1 MAKHLEDAG
10 ETQQAMTLFIRG
22 GMLDDAMRLA
32 TQHGF
37 HSEIAEVVLNSGDSE
52 RIVDC
57 AVWLEGCGQFAEAA
71 LLYAENGNR
80 SKVLELC
87 LRMDD
92 GGTSCV
98 GQELKELFSSIVDDI
113 DDVTTLTDAEV
124 SAYARRFITWDEG
137 ERAFDF
143 LCRSR
148 DQYATFFASFGSL
161 CSDRGDHR
169 LASKLFAKAG
179 DKISSLTSL
188 INTQDTKTIVAFAK
202 AAKTD
207 QAYEMAAAYLQ
218 SLPDWTQEEQHISSV
233 LFFLGKVENYSELAQ
248 VHEALARACVDESE
262 DYEKALDLLTQGASY
277 VDKIDNNVHL
287 RATLR
292 RRFQRQLYSVTKF
305 LRAKKSLKQSTEP
318 MEVFCAEAAG
328 REDGNTG
335 NIVRVEHGIKHLVLQ
350 YVSVHRYRD
359 AFDLIQAMD
368 NPSTYIPRNIMEEVW
383 TKCNRDPRE
392 VAAIIAEDENRDDFI
407 FAPDH
412 DGKLGDGITDE
423 ERTVLSGLGLNF

>member
-1 MAKHLEDAG
+1 
-10 ETQQAMTLFIRG
+10 
-22 GMLDDAMRLA
+22 
-32 TQHGF
+32 
-37 HSEIAEVVLNSGDSE
+37 
-52 RIVDC
+52 
-57 AVWLEGCGQFAEAA
+57 
-71 LLYAENGNR
+71 
-80 SKVLELC
+80 
-87 LRMDD
+87 MDD
-92 GGTSCV
+92 GGISGV

-124 SAYARRFITWDEG
+124 STYARRFITWDEG

-179 DKISSLTSL
+179 DKVSSLTSL

-218 SLPDWTQEEQHISSV
+218 SLPDWTQEEQHISSI
-233 LFFLGKVENYSELAQ
+233 LFFLSKVENYSELAQ

-277 VDKIDNNVHL
+277 VEKIDDVHQ

-305 LRAKKSLKQSTEP
+305 LRAKKSLKQSAEP
-318 MEVFCAEAAG
+318 MEVFCAEAAS
-328 REDGNTG
+328 REDGNTE
-335 NIVRVEHGIKHLVLQ
+335 NIVRVEHGIKDLVLQ

-359 AFDLIQAMD
+359 AFDLIHAMD
-368 NPSTYIPRNIMEEVW
+368 YPSKYIPRNVMEQVW
-383 TKCNRDPRE
+383 TACNRDPRE
-392 VAAIIAEDENRDDFI
+392 VAAIIAEDENRDDSI
-407 FAPDH
+407 FAPD
-412 DGKLGDGITDE
+412 DGKLGDGAITDE